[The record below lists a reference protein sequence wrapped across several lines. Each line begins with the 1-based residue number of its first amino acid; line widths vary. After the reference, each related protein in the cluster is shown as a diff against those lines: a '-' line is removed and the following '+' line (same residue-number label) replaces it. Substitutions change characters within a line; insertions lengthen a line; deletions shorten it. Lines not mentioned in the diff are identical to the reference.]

1 MDSPVDYAGPAAC
14 GGPFARLTLNS
25 PHNRNALSSTLV
37 SQLHQ
42 GLSAAEA
49 DPAVRLVVLGHTG
62 GTFCAGA
69 DLSEAG
75 GGGGDP
81 YRMAVAR
88 AREMTALLRAIV
100 ESPLPVVGA
109 INGHVRAGGFGLVG
123 ACDMVVAGPES
134 TFALTEARIGVA
146 PAIISLT
153 LLPKLSPRAAARY
166 YLTGEKFGA
175 REAADIGL
183 ITMAADDVDAAVAA
197 LVADVGRGSPQG
209 LAASK
214 ALTTAAVLEGF
225 DRDAERLTEES
236 ARLLSPT
243 KRAKGCWPSCR
254 NVRPAGSSRRRCGPL
269 TRPAGP
275 PPTTQEVGNSLF
287 RITLRFGHT
296 GGELPQTGNSMAK
309 NNIAIPAAIIAWP
322 MLPGNLDWVASCRRS
337 MTNLHAQKTAATAK
351 PTVPIQFTALNQMG
365 DPLFGGMFIAV
376 MSIAGIDPSGSVAYS
391 VHERTGSKRG
401 FMAAYIQAVASIIKP

>member
-236 ARLLSPT
+236 ARLFVSDEAREGMLAFLQ
-243 KRAKGCWPSCR
+243 KR
-254 NVRPAGSSRRRCGPL
+254 
-269 TRPAGP
+269 P
-275 PPTTQEVGNSLF
+275 PHPVPGD
-287 RITLRFGHT
+287 
-296 GGELPQTGNSMAK
+296 GGERIGGRYRQPALVCSGNDRRTDGVFGARFDRGGEPQHLIRLAPLAGNH
-309 NNIAIPAAIIAWP
+309 IGHPH
-322 MLPGNLDWVASCRRS
+322 PGAGEGAGLVDAHRRIR
-337 MTNLHAQKTAATAK
+337 
-351 PTVPIQFTALNQMG
+351 PG
-365 DPLFGGMFIAV
+365 REDGG
-376 MSIAGIDPSGSVAYS
+376 
-391 VHERTGSKRG
+391 
-401 FMAAYIQAVASIIKP
+401 